1 VPLRCGQ
8 ASEKRPC
15 TRSRWG
21 EQGGAAAHG
30 DSAIAGPAVV
40 PMPLDPA
47 LQEAAAGR
55 AKWRRAA
62 GMRAIS
68 EHLIEQLKQGRA
80 PWVKRWSAGERF
92 IHTTR

>member
-1 VPLRCGQ
+1 
-8 ASEKRPC
+8 
-15 TRSRWG
+15 
-21 EQGGAAAHG
+21 
-30 DSAIAGPAVV
+30 
-40 PMPLDPA
+40 MPLDPA